1 MQFQDRRDAG
11 QRLAE
16 ALAFLKGQKNVLVLG
31 IPRGGVVVAAEVA
44 RALRAPLDVLIA
56 RKIGA
61 PGNPELAIGAVAS
74 SGEVVLDER
83 LVAGMGVPAD
93 YIEAETAR
101 QRQEIARRMAA
112 YRGDFPS
119 TGLRRAQSS
128 RSGRRPPSDV
138 AGKTV
143 ILVDDG
149 VATGAT
155 TLAALRALRAAG
167 PAELILA
174 VPVGPPDAIA
184 RLSTEADR
192 VICLHTPAWF
202 WAVGAFY
209 MDFSQT
215 TDEEVVRLL
224 KET

>member
-1 MQFQDRRDAG
+1 MQFRDRRDAG

-16 ALAFLKGQKNVLVLG
+16 ALAFLKGRKDLLVLG
-31 IPRGGVVVAAEVA
+31 IPRGGVVVATEVA
-44 RALRAPLDVLIA
+44 RALGAPLDVFIA

-74 SGEVVLDER
+74 SGDVVLDER
-83 LVAGMGVPAD
+83 LIAGLRVPAD

-101 QRQEIARRMAA
+101 QRQEIARRRAA
-112 YRGDFPS
+112 SRGD
-119 TGLRRAQSS
+119 
-128 RSGRRPPSDV
+128 RPPPEF

-143 ILVDDG
+143 VLVDDG

-155 TLAALRALRAAG
+155 TLAALRALRAAK

-174 VPVGPPDAIA
+174 VPVGPPDTIA
-184 RLSTEADR
+184 RLSAEADR
-192 VICLHTPAWF
+192 VICLHTPEWF

-209 MDFSQT
+209 VDFSQT

-224 KET
+224 RETP

>member
-1 MQFQDRRDAG
+1 MQFQNRRDAG
-11 QRLAE
+11 QQLAE
-16 ALAFLKGQKNVLVLG
+16 ALAFLKDQKDLLVLG

-44 RALRAPLDVLIA
+44 RALGAPLDVFIA

-61 PGNPELAIGAVAS
+61 PGNSELAIGAVAS

-83 LVAGMGVPAD
+83 LVEGLRVSSD

-101 QRQEIARRMAA
+101 QRQEIARRMIA
-112 YRGDFPS
+112 YRGD
-119 TGLRRAQSS
+119 
-128 RSGRRPPSDV
+128 RPLPNMD
-138 AGKTV
+138 GKTV

-155 TLAALRALRAAG
+155 TLAALRALRTSG

-174 VPVGPPDAIA
+174 VPVGPPDTISL
-184 RLSTEADR
+184 LSDEADR
-192 VICLHTPAWF
+192 VICLHTPEWF

-209 MDFSQT
+209 VNFGQT

-224 KET
+224 ES